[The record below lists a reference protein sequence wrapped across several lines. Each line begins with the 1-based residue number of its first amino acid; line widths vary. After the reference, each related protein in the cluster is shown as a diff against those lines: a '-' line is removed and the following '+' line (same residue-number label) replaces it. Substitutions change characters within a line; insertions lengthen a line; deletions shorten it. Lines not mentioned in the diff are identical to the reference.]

1 MKIQGSYFNI
11 KKISYPNC
19 DNHNGIFRVEIGEGH
34 PIYTLQ
40 MIKECA
46 QIMAHD
52 NFILNKIKKYTHKST
67 FAPIAGKLYVV
78 KISLTPAFKEGTGN
92 IHQIEAHITDFKSTN
107 NHQHVNLVG
116 ELTQIK

>member
-1 MKIQGSYFNI
+1 MKIQDKYFTI

-19 DNHNGIFRVEIGEGH
+19 DNHNGIFRVEVQQGH
-34 PIYTLQ
+34 PIYLVQ

-52 NFILNKIKKYTHKST
+52 HFILSSIKRYTHT
-67 FAPIAGKLYVV
+67 EAFLPVPGKLYVV
-78 KISLTPAFKEGTGN
+78 RILLTPQFKEGTGN
-92 IHQIEAHITDFKSTN
+92 VQHIEAYISDYKAPEQKYVT
-107 NHQHVNLVG
+107 LVG